1 MSPTQER
8 LVCTC
13 IGAGSG
19 GLAGALFTLV
29 VFPYDI
35 CFTLSCSGFF
45 GLTAGGLNGACTTDR
60 RYATLIGALAKSFGT
75 GAVVPPPL
83 GLRSRAS
90 ACVRTRPVAGA
101 DGTAHAQRDRN
112 RLRSPVLR

>member
-19 GLAGALFTLV
+19 GLAGGLFTLV

-35 CFTLSCSGFF
+35 CATLSCSGFF
-45 GLTAGGLNGACTTDR
+45 GLTAGGLSGACTTDR
-60 RYATLIGALAKSFGT
+60 RYATLIGALT
-75 GAVVPPPL
+75 GMLIGPFSIFAVLHLIVTL
-83 GLRSRAS
+83 GG
-90 ACVRTRPVAGA
+90 AG
-101 DGTAHAQRDRN
+101 
-112 RLRSPVLR
+112 P